1 MRKKNCE
8 DKMKILMGSAQD
20 IGKRNEQQDYFD
32 LSFIG
37 GEIERAL
44 LVVCDGMGGLPFGK
58 EAASIACD
66 SFVRSYTEKKTEFK
80 PSEALLL
87 AARGANDSVCGFIMS
102 KGSMV
107 EAGSTLVA
115 AAFEND
121 VLYWISIGD
130 SHIYSLYGSSFD
142 QLNED
147 HIYANILDAAV
158 KNGLLDKEI
167 AETHYHRDALTSYI
181 GIPYL
186 KDISSGSI
194 ELSPGASVLLCTDG
208 LYKTLSD
215 TEIISVHE
223 KDPQEWADRLLRQVL
238 NKNNPH
244 QDNVTILTVN
254 VED

>member
-1 MRKKNCE
+1 
-8 DKMKILMGSAQD
+8 MKIRLGSAQN
-20 IGKRNEQQDYFD
+20 IGKRNEQQDCFD
-32 LSFIG
+32 LSFIDREMG
-37 GEIERAL
+37 SAL

-58 EAASIACD
+58 ETASIACE
-66 SFVRSYTEKKTEFK
+66 SFVRSYTDKKTEFK

-87 AARGANDSVCGFIMS
+87 AARGANDSVCGFINS
-102 KGSMV
+102 KGLMV

-121 VLYWISIGD
+121 VLYWVSIGD
-130 SHIYSLYGSSFD
+130 SHIYSLCGSSFD

-244 QDNVTILTVN
+244 QDNVTILTFN
-254 VED
+254 IED

>member
-1 MRKKNCE
+1 
-8 DKMKILMGSAQD
+8 MKIRLGSAQN
-20 IGKRNEQQDYFD
+20 IGKRNEQQDCFD
-32 LSFIG
+32 LSFIDREMG
-37 GEIERAL
+37 SAL

-58 EAASIACD
+58 ETASIACE
-66 SFVRSYTEKKTEFK
+66 SFVRSYTDKKTEFK

-87 AARGANDSVCGFIMS
+87 AARGANDSVCGFINS
-102 KGSMV
+102 KGLMV

-121 VLYWISIGD
+121 VLYWVSIGD
-130 SHIYSLYGSSFD
+130 SHIYSLCGSSLE

-147 HIYANILDAAV
+147 HIYAKILDAAV
-158 KNGLLDKEI
+158 KNGILDRKI
-167 AETHYHRDALTSYI
+167 AETHYHRDALTSYV

-194 ELSPGASVLLCTDG
+194 ELSLGASVLVCTDG

>member
-1 MRKKNCE
+1 
-8 DKMKILMGSAQD
+8 MKIRIGSAQD
-20 IGKRNEQQDYFD
+20 IGKRNEQQDCFD
-32 LSFIG
+32 FSFSD

-58 EAASIACD
+58 EVASIACD

-147 HIYANILDAAV
+147 HIYANIFDAAV

-244 QDNVTILTVN
+244 QDNVTILTFN

>member
-1 MRKKNCE
+1 
-8 DKMKILMGSAQD
+8 MKIRMGSAQD
-20 IGKRNEQQDYFD
+20 IGKRNEQQDCFD
-32 LSFIG
+32 LSFSD

-58 EAASIACD
+58 EVASIACD

-80 PSEALLL
+80 PYEALLL
-87 AARGANDSVCGFIMS
+87 AAKAANDSVRGFIMS
-102 KGSMV
+102 EGLMV

-167 AETHYHRDALTSYI
+167 AETHYQRDAITSYI

>member
-1 MRKKNCE
+1 
-8 DKMKILMGSAQD
+8 MKIRLGSAQN
-20 IGKRNEQQDYFD
+20 IGKRNEQQDCFD
-32 LSFIG
+32 LSFIDREMG
-37 GEIERAL
+37 SSL

-58 EAASIACD
+58 ETASIACE
-66 SFVRSYTEKKTEFK
+66 SFVRSYTDKKTEFK

-87 AARGANDSVCGFIMS
+87 AARGANDSVCGFINS
-102 KGSMV
+102 KGLMV

-121 VLYWISIGD
+121 VLYWVSIGD
-130 SHIYSLYGSSFD
+130 SHIYSLCGSSLE

-147 HIYANILDAAV
+147 HIYAKILDAAV
-158 KNGLLDKEI
+158 KNGILDRKI
-167 AETHYHRDALTSYI
+167 AETHYHRDALTSYV

-194 ELSPGASVLLCTDG
+194 ELSLGASVLVCTDG

-244 QDNVTILTVN
+244 QDNVTILTFN

>member
-1 MRKKNCE
+1 
-8 DKMKILMGSAQD
+8 MKIRLGSAQN
-20 IGKRNEQQDYFD
+20 IGKRNEQQDCFD
-32 LSFIG
+32 LSFIDREMG
-37 GEIERAL
+37 SAL

-58 EAASIACD
+58 ETASIACE
-66 SFVRSYTEKKTEFK
+66 SFVRSYTDKKTEFK

-87 AARGANDSVCGFIMS
+87 AAKEANNSVCGFINS
-102 KGSMV
+102 KGSMI

-167 AETHYHRDALTSYI
+167 AETHYQRDALTSYI